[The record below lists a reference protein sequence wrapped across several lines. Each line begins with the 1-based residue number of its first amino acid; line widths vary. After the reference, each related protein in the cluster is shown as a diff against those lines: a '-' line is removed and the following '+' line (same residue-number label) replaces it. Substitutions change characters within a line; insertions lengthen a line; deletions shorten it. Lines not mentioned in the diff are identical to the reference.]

1 MNQIHPTTAAV
12 GSSASGVIIIVW
24 IASLLH
30 LDLPADVA
38 VALVGVFG
46 GIVGALMRKMSADV
60 GIVVPVAPL
69 ATATIIPA
77 APVEHA
83 AVVTTDAAPAT

>member
-60 GIVVPVAPL
+60 GIVVPATPTAAAP
-69 ATATIIPA
+69 AEAAPVIPA
-77 APVEHA
+77 AA
-83 AVVTTDAAPAT
+83 